1 MVLPIVKYPN
11 KILRTKGKDIT
22 FPLSP
27 SRKKLIKDMLDTVRK
42 SGGVGLAAPQIGQ
55 SLNLI
60 VTNLEYLEIPAFV
73 LINPKVKSS
82 SRKTAEYE
90 EGCLSIPGVF
100 GKLKRSE
107 KITFEAADL
116 GGKKIS
122 AEVDGIVA
130 EVIQHEIDH
139 INGVLIIDKITKYT
153 KGEDLLKG
161 IKE

>member
-11 KILRTKGKDIT
+11 KILRTKGKDLT

-27 SRKKLIKDMLDTVRK
+27 NRRKLIKDMLDTVRK
-42 SGGVGLAAPQIGQ
+42 AGGVGLAAPQIGQ

-60 VTNLEYLEIPAFV
+60 VVNLEHQEVPAFV
-73 LINPKVKSS
+73 LINPRIKSS
-82 SRKTAEYE
+82 SRKTAEFE

-100 GKLKRSE
+100 GKLKRPE

-116 GGKKIS
+116 TGKKLVL
-122 AEVDGIVA
+122 EVDGIVA

-139 INGVLIIDKITKYT
+139 INGVLIIDKITEYT
-153 KGEDLLKG
+153 KGEELLKG
-161 IKE
+161 VKE